1 MIDLGDVLHEGSSQM
16 VKEQYNE
23 RSILPIKIDST
34 EETSKA
40 VKEHL
45 VYNKKFSL
53 APKTRKPKM
62 SNLRVENQK
71 GWEDFFDH
79 RAI

>member
-1 MIDLGDVLHEGSSQM
+1 MIDLGDFLHEGSSQM

-40 VKEHL
+40 VKEHF
-45 VYNKKFSL
+45 VDNKKFSL
-53 APKTRKPKM
+53 AP
-62 SNLRVENQK
+62 
-71 GWEDFFDH
+71 
-79 RAI
+79 